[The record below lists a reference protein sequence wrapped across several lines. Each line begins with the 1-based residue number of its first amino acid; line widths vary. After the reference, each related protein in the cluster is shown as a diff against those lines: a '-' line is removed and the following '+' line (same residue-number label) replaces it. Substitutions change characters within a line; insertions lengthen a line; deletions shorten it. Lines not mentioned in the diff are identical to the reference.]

1 MARRRMSGWRGG
13 KAAAGLL
20 LLLSAPVLVA
30 AAETAQHAPAA
41 QPEKESAKPPA
52 HRPNRAVPPT
62 LEVLAAKV
70 ARHPGQPYLLNELGN
85 LLLLNGRRQ
94 DAELRYK
101 QAVGLDP
108 KFAAG
113 WNNLGVV
120 LASMGKFYPAEEA
133 YRKAV
138 KIQPNYALAWYN
150 LGTVLDARNMYT
162 EAIEVYRRA
171 FVLDPGLLDVKKNPQ
186 VVSNRRIAA
195 IAAQAY
201 MEKGNTVVYP
211 IDSAYPISRTVNLPL
226 SEETPP
232 EPLRPQ

>member
-1 MARRRMSGWRGG
+1 MSRGRFLRAG
-13 KAAAGLL
+13 AGLL
-20 LLLSAPVLVA
+20 VALAAPALLAADETVAPP
-30 AAETAQHAPAA
+30 PAA
-41 QPEKESAKPPA
+41 QPEKASSERPA
-52 HRPNRAVPPT
+52 RRPNRAVPPT
-62 LEVLAAKV
+62 LEVIAAKV
-70 ARHPGQPYLLNELGN
+70 ARHPGQPYLLNEMGN

-94 DAELRYK
+94 DAEMRYK
-101 QAVGLDP
+101 QAVGIDP
-108 KFAAG
+108 KFAAA

-120 LASMGKFYPAEEA
+120 RASMGKYYPAEEA
-133 YRKAV
+133 YKKAV

-150 LGTVLDARNMYT
+150 LGTVLDARNLYT
-162 EAIEVYRRA
+162 DAIEAYRRA
-171 FVLDPGLLDVKKNPQ
+171 FVLDPGLLDVKQNPQ

-232 EPLRPQ
+232 EPPRPQ

>member
-1 MARRRMSGWRGG
+1 MTRRRMSGGRFRG
-13 KAAAGLL
+13 AAAGLL
-20 LLLSAPVLVA
+20 MVLASPMLLV
-30 AAETAQHAPAA
+30 AAETAAPGPAA
-41 QPEKESAKPPA
+41 QPEQESSKPPA
-52 HRPNRAVPPT
+52 RRPNRAVPPT
-62 LEVLAAKV
+62 LEVIAAKV

-85 LLLLNGRRQ
+85 VLLLNGRRQ
-94 DAELRYK
+94 DAEMRYK
-101 QAVGLDP
+101 QAVGIDP
-108 KFAAG
+108 RFAAA

-120 LASMGKFYPAEEA
+120 RSSMGKYYPAEEA

-150 LGTVLDARNMYT
+150 LGTVLDARNLYT
-162 EAIEVYRRA
+162 EAIEAYRRA
-171 FVLDPGLLDVKKNPQ
+171 FVLDPGLLDVKQNPQ

-211 IDSAYPISRTVNLPL
+211 IDSVYPISRTVNLPL

>member
-1 MARRRMSGWRGG
+1 MARRRMSAWRGG

-30 AAETAQHAPAA
+30 AAETAPPAPAA
-41 QPEKESAKPPA
+41 QPGKESPKPPA

-85 LLLLNGRRQ
+85 ALLLNGRRQ

-171 FVLDPGLLDVKKNPQ
+171 FVLDPGLLDVKQNPQ